1 MTSSAS
7 LKIIV
12 VYFYGTYLIGI
23 ICKSKE
29 KNLEIYGTN
38 MEIHEKKVVN
48 TRKQYGNPQKKNW
61 KYTENILEIQEKEEE
76 NFSFT
81 AHPS

>member
-1 MTSSAS
+1 M
-7 LKIIV
+7 
-12 VYFYGTYLIGI
+12 
-23 ICKSKE
+23 
-29 KNLEIYGTN
+29 EIYGTN